1 MKRSIKFLFLSFG
14 FASCVLTFALTSYAS
29 EITILYT
36 GDTHAM
42 LYPCNCPI
50 QPDGGIA
57 RRATLVKQLRKNN
70 PNTLLLD
77 SGAFFAGGLM
87 DEYTQNIDL
96 DRERTLVN
104 LKAIE
109 MIGYDALTIGDDEFN
124 FNKEFLFANIAKT
137 HSNFLSS
144 NIKSD
149 KLLPYVIKDIDAT
162 KIGIIGLTNLL
173 AKQKA
178 DMGDF
183 IEPEIAVKK
192 SVEELKKKK
201 ADIIILLSHQGENDD
216 LKLLEEVEGIDIIII
231 GHARNKEEPYTKVGN
246 TLIIRPSWEGRRL
259 GKILLTLKNNK
270 IVDYKVEELR
280 LSDEINDDPQI
291 LSILPRCFSDRNCKK
306 EEQIG
311 TCLYPATP
319 QSQCLFSEN
328 PKVSLS
334 VIAPK
339 NCKLCDLEK
348 VEKYLK
354 NLFPGLIIS
363 HLNYPGD
370 LKASRFVKDFGIET
384 LPIYFLGKE
393 AKEEKSFDSLK
404 NNLETKGDY
413 YMLKPEFGGVSYFLN
428 RKKINGK
435 LDLFVSLYDK
445 DTPQLLEMIRDFN
458 PALHFLAVEQK
469 DGFNTA
475 KGGLEAE
482 EYLRCVCVEKYYP
495 KIFFDYLICRA
506 KNINTSWWEDCLANL
521 NLDINKIKTCARGEE
536 GRELLR
542 ENIGLNKEFKVMFGP
557 TYVLDN
563 QGIFGVEGVPKKEAF
578 KKLIER

>member
-1 MKRSIKFLFLSFG
+1 MKRSLKLLFLSFVFG
-14 FASCVLTFALTSYAS
+14 SCVLTLALASYAG

-36 GDTHAM
+36 GETHAM

-50 QPDGGIA
+50 QMDGGIA
-57 RRATLVKQLRKNN
+57 RRATLIKQLRKDNS
-70 PNTLLLD
+70 NTLLLD

-109 MIGYDALTIGDDEFN
+109 MIGYDALAIGDDEFN

-137 HSNFLSS
+137 HSSFLSS

-149 KLLPYVIKDIDAT
+149 KLLPYLIKDIGST
-162 KIGIIGLTNLL
+162 KVGIIGLTSPL

-183 IEPEIAVKK
+183 IEPKVAVKK
-192 SVEELKKKK
+192 YIEELKKNKV
-201 ADIIILLSHQGENDD
+201 DIIILLSHQGESDD
-216 LKLLEEVEGIDIIII
+216 LKLLEEVQDIDIIIT
-231 GHARNKEEPYTKVGN
+231 GHARNKEDPDTKVGN

-259 GKILLTLKNNK
+259 GKLLLTVENK
-270 IVDYKVEELR
+270 KIINYKVEELR
-280 LSDEINDDPQI
+280 LSDEIRDDPQI
-291 LSILPRCFSDRNCKK
+291 QSILPSCFSDRNCNK
-306 EEQIG
+306 QAMIG
-311 TCLYPATP
+311 SCLNSGTLK
-319 QSQCLFSEN
+319 SECSFNEN
-328 PKVSLS
+328 PKVSLT

-354 NLFPGLIIS
+354 SQFPGLIIS
-363 HLNYPGD
+363 YLNYPD
-370 LKASRFVKDFGIET
+370 DPKAIRFVKDFVIET
-384 LPIYFLGKE
+384 LPIYLLGKA
-393 AKEEKSFDSLK
+393 AKEEKSFDGLK

-413 YMLKPEFGGVSYFLN
+413 YMIKPEFGGVSYFLN

-435 LDLFVSLYDK
+435 LDLFISLYGK

-469 DGFNTA
+469 DGFDA
-475 KGGLEAE
+475 ARGSPEAE
-482 EYLRCVCVEKYYP
+482 EYLRCVCVAKYYP

-506 KNINTSWWEDCLANL
+506 KNLNTSWWEDCLANL
-521 NLDINKIKTCARGEE
+521 NLDINKIKACARGEE
-536 GRELLR
+536 GRGLLR

-563 QGIFGVEGVPKKEAF
+563 QVIFGMEGVPTKEAF